1 MIDKNDLFDFPE
13 YAHEAEAGNKYDDL
27 AEYADGS
34 STSQENYRRGFEP
47 LETFPS
53 CWYNTM
59 MGFLS
64 KHAQLTTDIVT
75 SIYDEIQTILAD
87 ANITPTTL
95 AHDQLER
102 AILKLTELKIAT
114 TSQLGGLKASS
125 QWFGVGIDSS
135 TGEATLNKTN
145 SADLWDVSWDTN
157 TGKLHL
163 NKQLVTASSD
173 GLMSATDKAKLEG
186 IQAGAQVNPTITT
199 STPTLQW
206 GQTSTVVTV
215 DGQQAQVTM
224 PANPVPGIATTQ
236 QTGLVKSSATGTVQ
250 GKDYNV
256 EVNSDGTMKVN
267 VPWTDT
273 IYTLPTASSDALGG
287 IKTGYTENGKN
298 YAVKVQDDRA
308 YVTVPWT
315 DTIYTLPTASSDALG
330 GIKTG
335 YTENGKN
342 YAVKVQDDR
351 AYVTVPWTDTT
362 YDLEDYAMKS
372 WVNSQ
377 GFLTSHQS
385 LAGYATE
392 SWVNSQGFLTSH
404 QSLAGYATESWVNS
418 QEHLKCG
425 LLEGV
430 QNPTNLPSTTK
441 LWIAV
446 VFIKGPGYIVTLGR
460 NSTVTGMAYFGVV
473 AYWYT

>member
-315 DTIYTLPTASSDALG
+315 DT
-330 GIKTG
+330 
-335 YTENGKN
+335 
-342 YAVKVQDDR
+342 
-351 AYVTVPWTDTT
+351 T
-362 YDLEDYAMKS
+362 YDLEDYAMK
-372 WVNSQ
+372 
-377 GFLTSHQS
+377 
-385 LAGYATE
+385 